1 MILPWYSP
9 PSCMCA
15 ALPPAAGAACVQC
28 APAGCDSVCGC
39 GWREGVDPS
48 IHPEARRSGSLSHSE
63 TLQDPRSHSTQLVAA
78 QTFLWR
84 FVRLFTDVTARH

>member
-48 IHPEARRSGSLSHSE
+48 IPKLAAAARSVTPRLSKIRVLTPLNLLQHRPSSGVSYGSSP
-63 TLQDPRSHSTQLVAA
+63 T
-78 QTFLWR
+78 
-84 FVRLFTDVTARH
+84 